1 MRKLLFWLL
10 TILALHGLILGD
22 AVPMILRFRN
32 HIDFTMSKTVRLYVK
47 YTRHIK
53 AIYMESV
60 QN

>member
-1 MRKLLFWLL
+1 
-10 TILALHGLILGD
+10 
-22 AVPMILRFRN
+22 MILRFRN
-32 HIDFTMSKTVRLYVK
+32 HIDFIMSKTVRLYVK